1 MNVMTHRR
9 QLLII
14 ACTATK
20 RADVRLLP
28 ASIAT
33 AGLRFVSCAA
43 GLAIILAQPHD
54 SMSLCSP
61 PSSA

>member
-28 ASIAT
+28 ALDRYS
-33 AGLRFVSCAA
+33 G
-43 GLAIILAQPHD
+43 P
-54 SMSLCSP
+54 SLSKP
-61 PSSA
+61 GYN